1 MESIKFQKTMRVLLV
16 EDNKDAQKAIYD
28 LLSNFFDIIVTASN
42 GKEGLE
48 TFKNQEFD
56 LIITDINMSVMNG
69 IEMIKEIRALNA
81 SIAIIAL
88 TAHQEFDYMFETIN
102 LSVDGYLLKPLD
114 YKLFQTLLD
123 RITKSLYNMKK
134 NKEYE
139 EHLEELVK
147 QKSQELLEL
156 VNKDPLTNLYN
167 RRYFNEISSLLFNL
181 SKREKSSLSTLMIDI
196 DHFKAINDTY
206 GHLTGDKVL
215 KNIADNLL
223 SIIRETDV
231 AIRFGGEEFV
241 ILLPN
246 TALEGAKSIAQKI
259 CDTIAQEEVEAL
271 IDDACMI
278 IKYTVSIGITI
289 CDCENDINI
298 DNLIQRSDA
307 ALYKAKNSGRNRVVI
322 YS

>member
-1 MESIKFQKTMRVLLV
+1 MESIKFQKTMRVFLV

-271 IDDACMI
+271 TDDTCI

-289 CDCENDINI
+289 CDCENDIDI

-307 ALYKAKNSGRNRVVI
+307 ALYKAKNAGRNQVVI

>member
-1 MESIKFQKTMRVLLV
+1 
-16 EDNKDAQKAIYD
+16 
-28 LLSNFFDIIVTASN
+28 
-42 GKEGLE
+42 
-48 TFKNQEFD
+48 
-56 LIITDINMSVMNG
+56 
-69 IEMIKEIRALNA
+69 
-81 SIAIIAL
+81 
-88 TAHQEFDYMFETIN
+88 
-102 LSVDGYLLKPLD
+102 
-114 YKLFQTLLD
+114 
-123 RITKSLYNMKK
+123 MKK

-271 IDDACMI
+271 TDDACMI